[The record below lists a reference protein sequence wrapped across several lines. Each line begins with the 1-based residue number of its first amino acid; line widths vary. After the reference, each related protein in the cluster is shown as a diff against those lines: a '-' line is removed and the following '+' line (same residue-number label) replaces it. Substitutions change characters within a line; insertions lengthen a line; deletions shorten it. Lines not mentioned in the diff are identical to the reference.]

1 MAAPFIALGLKGA
14 DKMID
19 KHFDKVPHKYLST
32 DTYTPKAFSK
42 KKRNR
47 DRNSSQSPNQ
57 DDDSGADEYE
67 VEEPDEK
74 RGADFKPESDTE
86 EGKALRHNPN
96 NQDLHLIRGVDMVSP
111 MPRDGSLPGGAY
123 SEAGPYV
130 TPPFPQYSHE
140 PPRQRPQY
148 IPESAPPIGV
158 AAAGYYS
165 PPPGNYANPYDRRS
179 RGRRRDSWDEDDD
192 YYSDSYR
199 RPTRPKAVTRRSSS
213 YHGPRGRD
221 RDSDDSDDG
230 RYAALVTKR
239 GKKPSGSE
247 HIDKARH
254 TAHRYGLKDEIEG
267 NFTKS
272 KEGLAASAV
281 GAAVAGWAA
290 NKAQVGY
297 SKGRP
302 KEPNPLVTLLGAAVG
317 GLALNAIVDKYE
329 DGKKD
334 AKDQQDKKDRNGGD
348 SRSESGRSHRSSR
361 RRDDRDGYRSDGGRS
376 NRSRKTRDSAYG
388 SDGYD

>member
-1 MAAPFIALGLKGA
+1 MEAGPWISLGLKGA
-14 DKMID
+14 NKIID
-19 KHFDKVPHKYLST
+19 KHFDKVPNKYLST
-32 DTYTPKAFSK
+32 DTYKPKALSK
-42 KKRNR
+42 TKRNR
-47 DRNSSQSPNQ
+47 ERQNSQDQSP
-57 DDDSGADEYE
+57 DSEPGEYE
-67 VEEPDEK
+67 VEQADEE
-74 RGADFKPESDTE
+74 REVDLRPESDTE
-86 EGKALRHNPN
+86 EGEALRNK
-96 NQDLHLIRGVDMVSP
+96 DLHLVRGVDMAQP

-123 SEAGPYV
+123 SQEGPYI

-165 PPPGNYANPYDRRS
+165 PPPQNYGNPYDRRS
-179 RGRRRDSWDEDDD
+179 RDRRRDSWDEDDD

-221 RDSDDSDDG
+221 RDYDDDDDNYG
-230 RYAALVTKR
+230 ALVAKR
-239 GKKPSGSE
+239 GKNPSGSE

-272 KEGLAASAV
+272 KAGLAGGAV
-281 GAAVAGWAA
+281 GAVVAGWAA
-290 NKAQVGY
+290 NKAQIGY

-302 KEPNPLVTLLGAAVG
+302 KEPNALVTLLGAAVG
-317 GLALNAIVDKYE
+317 GLAVNAIVDKYE

-334 AKDQQDKKDRNGGD
+334 AKDKSEKWDDKYDRNGGD
-348 SRSESGRSHRSSR
+348 TRSEGGRSHRSN
-361 RRDDRDGYRSDGGRS
+361 RRDDRDGYGSDGGRS
-376 NRSRKTRDSAYG
+376 NRSRRRKDSAYG

>member
-1 MAAPFIALGLKGA
+1 MEAGPWISLGLKGA
-14 DKMID
+14 NKIID
-19 KHFDKVPHKYLST
+19 KHFDKVPHKYLYT
-32 DTYTPKAFSK
+32 DTYKPKALSK
-42 KKRNR
+42 KKKRQ
-47 DRNSSQSPNQ
+47 DRNNSQDQNQ
-57 DDDSGADEYE
+57 DDDSESDESE
-67 VEEPDEK
+67 VEEADGK
-74 RGADFKPESDTE
+74 REVDLRPESDTE
-86 EGKALRHNPN
+86 EASRNK
-96 NQDLHLIRGVDMVSP
+96 DLHLIRGVDMVQP

-123 SEAGPYV
+123 SQEGPYI

-158 AAAGYYS
+158 AASGYYS
-165 PPPGNYANPYDRRS
+165 PPPQNFGNPYDRRS
-179 RGRRRDSWDEDDD
+179 RDRRRDSWDDDDD

-221 RDSDDSDDG
+221 RDDDDSYG
-230 RYAALVTKR
+230 ALVAKR
-239 GKKPSGSE
+239 GKHPSGSE
-247 HIDKARH
+247 TVDRARH

-272 KEGLAASAV
+272 KVGLAGGAV
-281 GAAVAGWAA
+281 GAVVAGWAT

-302 KEPNPLVTLLGAAVG
+302 KEPNALITLLGAAVG
-317 GLALNAIVDKYE
+317 GLAVNAIVDKYE
-329 DGKKD
+329 DGKKE
-334 AKDQQDKKDRNGGD
+334 AKGKQDKSEDKYGDDKNGD
-348 SRSESGRSHRSSR
+348 ARSEGGRSHRSQKP
-361 RRDDRDGYRSDGGRS
+361 RRDDRD
-376 NRSRKTRDSAYG
+376 YG